1 VEILRRVVRVV
12 LVVVAAWA
20 LVVGLAA
27 LFQRQL
33 IYLPD
38 RSSPAAPP
46 GVEAV
51 ALATEDGLTL
61 TAWFVPAAGPP
72 VSTVLVAPGNA
83 GNRGLRLP
91 LATGLAARGHAVLLL
106 DYRGYGG
113 NPGRPS
119 EDGLVADARAALA
132 HLDAREDVDPDRIVL
147 LGESLGTGVVAGLV
161 GGTGSSPSGSGV
173 SVADV
178 PLVLRS
184 PFTELADVGRAAY
197 PFLPVRT
204 LLRDRFPVIE
214 DLRGHPG
221 PVLVVAG
228 DRDRIV
234 PSALSRQV
242 ATALDAPFEAIA
254 GADHNDRALLD
265 GDAYLDA
272 VDRFVRAVLPAE

>member
-12 LVVVAAWA
+12 LVVVAAWVVVVA
-20 LVVGLAA
+20 LAV

-38 RSSPAAPP
+38 RSSPSPPP
-46 GVEAV
+46 GVEEV
-51 ALATEDGLTL
+51 ALVTEDDLTL
-61 TAWFVPAAGPP
+61 TAWFVPAVGPS

-91 LATGLAARGHAVLLL
+91 LAAGLADRGHAVLLL

-119 EDGLVADARAALA
+119 EDGLGADARAALA
-132 HLDAREDVDPDRIVL
+132 HLGAREDVDPDTVVL

-161 GGTGSSPSGSGV
+161 GGTGAAPSGNGV

-178 PLVLRS
+178 PIVLRS
-184 PFTELADVGRAAY
+184 PFTELADVGRSAY

-204 LLRDRFPVIE
+204 LLRDRFPVLE
-214 DLRGHPG
+214 DLRDHRG
-221 PVLVVAG
+221 PVLVIAG

-242 ATALDAPFEAIA
+242 ATALDAPFETIV

-272 VDRFVRAVLPAE
+272 VDRFVREVLPAA